1 MTMATQNKKSVLG
14 RGLGALIPSG
24 SPKEMSVRRDHGASE
39 AGEKGTLANIDIAKV
54 RPNPYQP
61 RTDFDKDALEEL
73 TRSIVEK
80 GVIQPITVRRAD
92 SGYEMITGERRL
104 RAAQAARLKQIPAYI
119 ITVDSDEEMLEMA
132 LIENIQREHLNP
144 VEVAMGYQRLMQDCH
159 LSTEEIAERVGKE
172 RSTVTN
178 FVRLLK
184 LPVKIQEGLRK
195 DSIQMGHARALIKLP
210 NEKTQLR
217 LFEKIVDGGL
227 SVRKVEDLVKAFA
240 KRAVKHAHKA
250 QTETNS
256 STSSVEEKL
265 RQYLGTKVAVHAKE
279 NGRGEIVIEYY
290 SLEDL
295 DRLIEL
301 FAAAEKNF

>member
-1 MTMATQNKKSVLG
+1 MATDNKKSVLG
-14 RGLGALIPSG
+14 RGLGALIPRG
-24 SPKEMSVRRDHGASE
+24 SPKEMSIRNDRGGSV
-39 AGEKGTLANIDIAKV
+39 AGEKGMLANIDIAKV
-54 RPNPYQP
+54 RPNPFQP

-80 GVIQPITVRRAD
+80 GVIQPITVRRSD
-92 SGYEMITGERRL
+92 TGYEMITGERRL

-119 ITVDSDEEMLEMA
+119 ITVDSDEEMLEMG
-132 LIENIQREHLNP
+132 LIENIQRENLNP

-195 DSIQMGHARALIKLP
+195 DVIQMGHARALINLP

-217 LFEKIVDGGL
+217 LYDKIVDGGL

-240 KRAVKHAHKA
+240 KRSVKHLHKT
-250 QTETNS
+250 QTD
-256 STSSVEEKL
+256 STSNTGSLEEKL
-265 RQYLGTKVAVHAKE
+265 RQYLGTKVVVHAKDD
-279 NGRGEIVIEYY
+279 GGGEIVIEYY
-290 SLEDL
+290 SLDDL
-295 DRLIEL
+295 DRLIDL
-301 FAAAEKNF
+301 FSAAEKKY